1 MTKFVLHGGFNKEIG
16 FIKDEFFLE
25 MFKDAPDNTK
35 VLLVYFAESDEMK
48 PLRIEQGKNQFEKNK
63 GSKHIEI
70 KIASP
75 ASFIEECRWADLVY
89 FSGGRTMRLME
100 AIQKYTNLEEV
111 FKDKT
116 IGGDSAGANFLAQY
130 FYSKGSQEVGEGLKI
145 LPFKILVHYE
155 DGMPNPLENIKPELE
170 TVFLREYETKV
181 FHK

>member
-1 MTKFVLHGGFNKEIG
+1 
-16 FIKDEFFLE
+16 
-25 MFKDAPDNTK
+25 
-35 VLLVYFAESDEMK
+35 
-48 PLRIEQGKNQFEKNK
+48 
-63 GSKHIEI
+63 
-70 KIASP
+70 
-75 ASFIEECRWADLVY
+75 
-89 FSGGRTMRLME
+89 ME